1 MSRKHSHVWWPFTR
15 RLLGCLVALV
25 CAPTLVGAA
34 QAEEAR
40 VPAEPTL
47 SPEELKLLEASVQ
60 AAQAEATSKPAT
72 PSGGAE
78 GASSANPDIAFILDT
93 ALAVFS
99 DPENLQGG
107 GHDPTRT
114 GFNLQQLELSIQSNV
129 DPYFSF
135 RSNLVFSQFGVEI
148 EEVYA
153 TTLSLPHNLQVRAGQ
168 FLTRF
173 GRLNPTHPHSWSF
186 VDLPLVNAK
195 FFGSEGNRGLGT
207 EVSYL
212 SPLPWYAE
220 LSLSA
225 TDAAG
230 GCCARSFYGN
240 DDLGVTSPLDVLY
253 TGTLKQ
259 FFPLNEGLGILW
271 GLSGQLGPNAS
282 GLENRSQIVGTDLYI
297 RYKPVNDP
305 NRNVVS
311 LEVEAMHRARQVP
324 FDRLVDYGGR
334 AQLTWQWRQHYELG
348 VRAEAVSGVAGDPLD
363 PDWNGWRTRYT
374 GQLTTYPSHFSRL
387 RLQGSVDLPSWREQP
402 IWATFLALEVLV
414 GAHGAHTF

>member
-1 MSRKHSHVWWPFTR
+1 MSRLRSF
-15 RLLGCLVALV
+15 LLGGLGLLVLLAGGL
-25 CAPTLVGAA
+25 A
-34 QAEEAR
+34 QASEEAS
-40 VPAEPTL
+40 PAVESPL

-60 AAQAEATSKPAT
+60 ASQASAKSSASPV
-72 PSGGAE
+72 GGGE
-78 GASSANPDIAFILDT
+78 GSSSANPDLAFILDT
-93 ALAVFS
+93 AFAIFS

-129 DPYFSF
+129 DPFFGF
-135 RSNLVFSQFGVEI
+135 RANLVFSQFGVEI

-153 TTLSLPHNLQVRAGQ
+153 TTLSLPNNLQLRAGQ

-195 FFGSEGNRGLGT
+195 FFGSEGNRGLGA

-212 SPLPWYAE
+212 SPLPWFAE

-259 FFPLNEGLGILW
+259 FFPLQDALGILW

-282 GLENRSQIVGTDLYI
+282 GLGNRSHILGTDLYV

-305 NRNVVS
+305 NRNIVS

-348 VRAEAVSGVAGDPLD
+348 VRAEVVSGLAGDPLD
-363 PDWNGWRTRYT
+363 PDWNGWRSRYSGAFT
-374 GQLTTYPSHFSRL
+374 VYPSHFSRV
-387 RLQGSVDLPSWREQP
+387 RLQGSVDLPSWREEP
-402 IWATFLALEVLV
+402 IFATFLALEVLV
-414 GAHGAHTF
+414 GAHGAHTY